1 MKKQMCRIVAAG
13 ILSLIA
19 GCMDFDYVGQE
30 FAPTPE
36 SEPVTYYPKRADVPV
51 GVYGIIGR
59 AVVKAPDGTDGF
71 DIQELLLERARQYGA
86 DAVCQ
91 VSAKRI
97 IVGTYSLS
105 SEEFGGP
112 APMIGAANLNPDG
125 SPIGENTFGDTVEIK
140 GELRNRYV
148 VEVKALFLKN
158 KQELETLLEERGRE
172 LELLIADPA
181 SAPTAPKKVKKAEKS
196 AAPAAESETPAAP
209 EKDADAEA
217 PAPAEAETAG
227 TPEAPAPAEAD
238 APAAPEKEDGVPAAE

>member
-1 MKKQMCRIVAAG
+1 MRKTVFGMVAAG

-36 SEPVTYYPKRADVPV
+36 SDPVTYYKSRSDVPA

-71 DIQELLLERARQYGA
+71 DIQELLLDRARQYGA

-97 IVGTYSLS
+97 VVGTYSFS

-112 APMIGAANLNPDG
+112 NPFPNPGNLNPDG
-125 SPIGENTFGDTVEIK
+125 SPIEENTFGDTVEIK
-140 GELRNRYV
+140 GERKNRYV

-158 KQELETLLEERGRE
+158 KKELETLLEERGRE
-172 LELLIADPA
+172 LERLIADPA
-181 SAPTAPKKVKKAEKS
+181 PAPEKAEK
-196 AAPAAESETPAAP
+196 AEKAEESESP
-209 EKDADAEA
+209 
-217 PAPAEAETAG
+217 
-227 TPEAPAPAEAD
+227 
-238 APAAPEKEDGVPAAE
+238 APAAPETAEESESSSPAAAPKETEISEPPVAAAETPAAQENADDVPAAE